1 MSALTDAL
9 DRVTAALNEAGVYAT
24 TDPRNITPPCAWV
37 TIADVRDPTLC
48 GGVEVRAAVCL
59 IAADNGTP
67 HSLAALGDLLD
78 KSLDVLTIEEPARPM
93 TVTPPGVAPLPALV
107 ITTTT

>member
-1 MSALTDAL
+1 MSTLTDSL
-9 DRVTAALNEAGVYAT
+9 DRVVTALQSTGMHAT
-24 TDPRNITPPCAWV
+24 TDPRNIAPPCAWV
-37 TIADVRDPTLC
+37 TIGDVRDPTLC
-48 GGVEVRAAVCL
+48 GGIDVRAAVCL

-67 HSLAALGDLLD
+67 HALDALGDLLD
-78 KSLDVLTIEEPARPM
+78 SALTVLTLEEPAKPM